1 MRSAISKNLEGFA
14 VIGQHQGSIFHIL
27 QRSLKPIKWGLTP
40 MEKGGQLQI
49 SNSREINP
57 KYSYLFLEI
66 LERITSSI
74 SCNNGYQYYSIKFQY
89 FTVEPNSFVLVTSFF
104 FFSSVLVLRTKNKNV
119 GLLPSPKVQPIAIGT
134 NLCPNKC
141 FSLTNRSPLKPSSS
155 NSAKLQILHLQ
166 YSII

>member
-1 MRSAISKNLEGFA
+1 M
-14 VIGQHQGSIFHIL
+14 IGQHQGSIFHIL
-27 QRSLKPIKWGLTP
+27 KRSLKPIKWGLTP

-49 SNSREINP
+49 FNSREINP

-74 SCNNGYQYYSIKFQY
+74 SCNNGYQYYSIKVQY
-89 FTVEPNSFVLVTSFF
+89 FTVEPNSFVLVTGLFYFILFF
-104 FFSSVLVLRTKNKNV
+104 YNLVLVLRTKNKNV

-134 NLCPNKC
+134 NLCPNKS